1 MPIARFR
8 RHLAPV
14 VLTGIAWSVFQLYTA
29 LAGFYPAIVQRSV
42 HVGFA
47 LTLAFLLYPLRSS
60 AAQGEDASASD
71 AWGRGTWINLL
82 LSASGLLMVAY
93 VVLNFE
99 RLTTRIRFVDTPTA
113 ADVAIGL
120 VLTILLLEACRR
132 ITGPVLPIITVVF
145 IAYAFAGPSLPGA
158 LGHTGMTLESFIDQ
172 QFLSVGGIFGIPTG
186 VATEFVF
193 YFILFAAFLK
203 VSGGGQLFM
212 DLSVWA
218 TRRSHGGP
226 AKASILGS
234 SMMGS
239 ISGSAVGNV
248 ASTGIFTIPLMTRV
262 GYKPTFAGAVESVA
276 STGGQL
282 MPPIMG
288 AAAFILAEFI
298 GRPYVEVMAAALVP
312 AIAYYLGVFLM
323 VHLEARKR
331 GLGPV
336 GETEDSA
343 VNADGTRD
351 AVLRRLHL
359 LIPLVVLV
367 GHIVAGF
374 SLPLSAV
381 RSIVAVVLISF
392 LRKATRLSLPEV
404 LDALAQGARQAVVVS
419 IPSATAG
426 IIVGVI
432 SFSGV
437 GLTLSSFVVRS
448 AGGVLLI
455 ALLLVMI
462 SAMVLGLGMPTS
474 GAYIMAG
481 LLAAPALQRMGVS
494 PMASHLFVFYFAV
507 ISMITPPVGLAT
519 IAAAGISG
527 QSIMRTGWQGLR
539 LALPGLIVPFAFV
552 FHPPIILEGS
562 AAEVAWAVSTV
573 MAGVA
578 ALAFAIMSRVFVAC
592 RPLEVVLL
600 WASGL
605 LLIAPGVRSNML
617 GLAAGM
623 VVIAL
628 QLARR
633 RHSVALAGAGQ

>member
-47 LTLAFLLYPLRSS
+47 LTLAFLLYPLRPS
-60 AAQGEDASASD
+60 AAQGEDAPASD
-71 AWGRGTWINLL
+71 AWGRGRWINLL
-82 LSASGLLMVAY
+82 LSTSGLLMVAY

-113 ADVAIGL
+113 ADVVIGL

>member
-113 ADVAIGL
+113 ADVVIGL

-381 RSIVAVVLISF
+381 RSIVSVVLISF